1 VPDSLQRIVARALA
15 KDPAARFA
23 DCGAMADALVDAR
36 RRTTDPGRVRS
47 QHVGGRVL
55 AGARKRGAGA
65 AAVGA
70 AGSVALDEPAG
81 WGRVVWS
88 RTARRAPRQSVD
100 GPPDDHQPPR
110 WGPTPP
116 RRPGQT
122 VVARRPGDT
131 RPGPLVS
138 PRSRHNPPAR
148 RRAIGA
154 VAAAF
159 AVAGGAVAVGSLVGP
174 GLGSGAHRTTIAR
187 TRVPDVRGMGIAA
200 AQARLARNHLHAR
213 TIPVAWP
220 GHAAGTVRSEARVA
234 NWLRKGSTVT
244 LRVAEVPTWKTVTT
258 FTGTSSP
265 VFRIEGSRFR
275 LLYSVRDEKS
285 CTLWIF
291 CSRTSVAVAK
301 TSSGATVDSFAL
313 SDGEHQTQMFKTGR
327 GSYQVKVDPASGDAR
342 WSFTVQ
348 DWY

>member
-1 VPDSLQRIVARALA
+1 
-15 KDPAARFA
+15 
-23 DCGAMADALVDAR
+23 
-36 RRTTDPGRVRS
+36 
-47 QHVGGRVL
+47 
-55 AGARKRGAGA
+55 
-65 AAVGA
+65 
-70 AGSVALDEPAG
+70 
-81 WGRVVWS
+81 
-88 RTARRAPRQSVD
+88 
-100 GPPDDHQPPR
+100 
-110 WGPTPP
+110 
-116 RRPGQT
+116 
-122 VVARRPGDT
+122 
-131 RPGPLVS
+131 
-138 PRSRHNPPAR
+138 
-148 RRAIGA
+148 
-154 VAAAF
+154 
-159 AVAGGAVAVGSLVGP
+159 
-174 GLGSGAHRTTIAR
+174 
-187 TRVPDVRGMGIAA
+187 
-200 AQARLARNHLHAR
+200 
-213 TIPVAWP
+213 
-220 GHAAGTVRSEARVA
+220 
-234 NWLRKGSTVT
+234 VT